1 MAPPW
6 QSDNINLKQILYQ
19 WWTWVK
25 MFRKNSVEH
34 FEDHLIEQEESVGV
48 ELSTVLLL
56 LWIED
61 HSLWIQSTNI
71 IYFWFLTSY
80 ELHGTFSSIVDGN
93 IYVIVRLANKFN
105 IKRLTHESIK
115 FIKAQPQP
123 KLLYRQLVDEFGL
136 REVANQLTDRK
147 LATEIPTTDIEEEIA
162 ECDLLDS
169 SIPLRVSL

>member
-1 MAPPW
+1 M
-6 QSDNINLKQILYQ
+6 
-19 WWTWVK
+19 
-25 MFRKNSVEH
+25 
-34 FEDHLIEQEESVGV
+34 
-48 ELSTVLLL
+48 
-56 LWIED
+56 
-61 HSLWIQSTNI
+61 
-71 IYFWFLTSY
+71 
-80 ELHGTFSSIVDGN
+80 HGTFSPIVDGN